1 LLKEYCGRMELP
13 DNAAEFTNNLRTL
26 LTEKAVAVDQKYP
39 QNGELTINGAGEPV
53 LSRVTAREIPQ
64 SAITLQAN
72 ITQKMP
78 TRNLPDILVNIE
90 HWTNFTR
97 HFGPLSGSDPKIER
111 AAERYIQTVFAI
123 GCNLGPHQAAR
134 HMSGTVSAHMLSFV
148 NRRHI
153 TVEKLEA
160 AQRELIELYL
170 QLDLPKAW
178 GDGKTIAAD
187 GTQYDFYEENLLA
200 GYHFRY
206 RKMGAVAYRHV
217 ANNYIA
223 VFCRFIPP
231 GVWEAIYVIDG
242 LINTQLSVQPDT
254 VHADTQG
261 QSTTVFAF
269 TYLTGINLMPRIRNW
284 KDLTFFRPGK
294 NAHYQH
300 IDTLFT
306 DTIDWD
312 LIETHWQDLMQVALS
327 IKAGKISS
335 SMLLRK
341 LGHHSRKNR
350 LFLASQELGRVIRTL
365 FLLEWISNL
374 PLRQQVTGTTNKI
387 ESYNGFAKWLSFGG
401 EVIGEND
408 PDEQQKHLRYND
420 LVATAVIL
428 QNAVDMTRIIGELER
443 EGRKIPRE
451 DLSFLSPYQTSTVK
465 RFGEYVIDINRAPEP
480 WVKEVLSRFK
490 VSRQEVAP
498 LALVKEA

>member
-1 LLKEYCGRMELP
+1 M
-13 DNAAEFTNNLRTL
+13 
-26 LTEKAVAVDQKYP
+26 
-39 QNGELTINGAGEPV
+39 EPV
-53 LSRVTAREIPQ
+53 LSRVTAREIPE

-97 HFGPLSGSDPKIER
+97 HFGPLSGSDPKIDR

-134 HMSGTVSAHMLSFV
+134 HMSGTVSAHMRSFV

-312 LIETHWQDLMQVALS
+312 LIETHWQDLMPVALS
-327 IKAGKISS
+327 NPGRQDLFIDAVAETRTPQPQEPAVPGVAGTRTRNPHAILARMDLESAAAPT
-335 SMLLRK
+335 
-341 LGHHSRKNR
+341 GHWHH
-350 LFLASQELGRVIRTL
+350 
-365 FLLEWISNL
+365 
-374 PLRQQVTGTTNKI
+374 QQ
-387 ESYNGFAKWLSFGG
+387 
-401 EVIGEND
+401 D
-408 PDEQQKHLRYND
+408 
-420 LVATAVIL
+420 
-428 QNAVDMTRIIGELER
+428 RIV
-443 EGRKIPRE
+443 
-451 DLSFLSPYQTSTVK
+451 Q
-465 RFGEYVIDINRAPEP
+465 RFC
-480 WVKEVLSRFK
+480 
-490 VSRQEVAP
+490 EVAFFWRRGDR
-498 LALVKEA
+498 

>member
-1 LLKEYCGRMELP
+1 MEKRSP
-13 DNAAEFTNNLRTL
+13 PMA
-26 LTEKAVAVDQKYP
+26 P
-39 QNGELTINGAGEPV
+39 STISTKKICWLAII
-53 LSRVTAREIPQ
+53 SVTAKWEP
-64 SAITLQAN
+64 SLTAI
-72 ITQKMP
+72 
-78 TRNLPDILVNIE
+78 
-90 HWTNFTR
+90 
-97 HFGPLSGSDPKIER
+97 
-111 AAERYIQTVFAI
+111 
-123 GCNLGPHQAAR
+123 
-134 HMSGTVSAHMLSFV
+134 
-148 NRRHI
+148 
-153 TVEKLEA
+153 
-160 AQRELIELYL
+160 
-170 QLDLPKAW
+170 
-178 GDGKTIAAD
+178 
-187 GTQYDFYEENLLA
+187 
-200 GYHFRY
+200 
-206 RKMGAVAYRHV
+206 V

-401 EVIGEND
+401 EVIAEND

-480 WVKEVLSRFK
+480 WVKEVLSRLK